1 LSLLRSRRQGPI
13 AAIKSL
19 VRDPEAL
26 TDEERRVVER
36 KICGLF
42 TEDEVEAVRNYRG
55 VAFGRPPEMLALAA
69 RAPASLPNIHGL
81 LVVPRERVRRRA
93 VNMIPPVRMPRPY
106 SRPSPQSLNGVKDVQ
121 LDESLLEGFLAHFGQ
136 MATTAASVASGKSAT
151 LP

>member
-1 LSLLRSRRQGPI
+1 MEASRKESLEKPRSASRALYRLWLLKDEPPFLLSLLRSRRQGPI

-93 VNMIPPVRMPRPY
+93 VNMIPRCECRVLIVGLHL
-106 SRPSPQSLNGVKDVQ
+106 SL
-121 LDESLLEGFLAHFGQ
+121 
-136 MATTAASVASGKSAT
+136 
-151 LP
+151 